1 MVKRKIKVKT
11 DNSGWKE
18 PKVRKKRKPM
28 TKNQRIAASK
38 RLEKARAIKAKKN
51 PNYGQS
57 GIYPTL
63 RDLPDDHP
71 VHPDKV
77 KMWIKTQKE
86 LASAERQ
93 AVRQK
98 VKGSISKLANHE
110 AYIRSMNRYLKVGD
124 WTDMFY
130 GEHQEKKVS
139 RRNVTLGYYW
149 YGTRKGEVKR
159 DAGVYY
165 PDMGCVYTQEMYNED
180 LERGEAINERIRK
193 RKSRTR

>member
-1 MVKRKIKVKT
+1 MVKRKIKVKRDST
-11 DNSGWKE
+11 WKE

-28 TKNQRIAASK
+28 NESQRVAASK
-38 RLEKARAIKAKKN
+38 RLEKARAARAQKN

-57 GIYPTL
+57 GIHTSP
-63 RDLPDDHP
+63 RNMPDDHP
-71 VHPDKV
+71 VHPNKV
-77 KMWIKTQKE
+77 KSWIKTQKE
-86 LASAERQ
+86 LASTERQ
-93 AVRQK
+93 GVRQK
-98 VKGSISKLANHE
+98 IKGSIARLANHE
-110 AYIRSMNRYLKVGD
+110 SYIRVMTRYLRDGD

-139 RRNVTLGYYW
+139 RINVTLGYYW

-165 PDMGCVYTQEMYNED
+165 PDMGCVYTQEMYNEN
-180 LERGEAINERIRK
+180 LERGEVIDERIRK

>member
-1 MVKRKIKVKT
+1 MVKRKIKVKRDST
-11 DNSGWKE
+11 WKE

-28 TKNQRIAASK
+28 NESQRVAASK
-38 RLEKARAIKAKKN
+38 RLEKARAARAKKN

-57 GIYPTL
+57 GIHPSL
-63 RDLPDDHP
+63 RNLPDDHP
-71 VHPDKV
+71 VHPNKV
-77 KMWIKTQKE
+77 KSWIKTQKE
-86 LASAERQ
+86 LASTERQ
-93 AVRQK
+93 GVRQK
-98 VKGSISKLANHE
+98 IKGSIARLANHE
-110 AYIRSMNRYLKVGD
+110 SYIRVMTRYLRDGD

-165 PDMGCVYTQEMYNED
+165 PDMGCVYTQEMYNEN
-180 LERGEAINERIRK
+180 LERGEVIDERIRK

>member
-28 TKNQRIAASK
+28 TKKQRIAASK

-86 LASAERQ
+86 LASVERQ

-130 GEHQEKKVS
+130 GEYQEKKVTY
-139 RRNVTLGYYW
+139 RCVAMAYDKDGNP
-149 YGTRKGEVKR
+149 KR
-159 DAGVYY
+159 DVNTYY
-165 PDMGCVYTQEMYNED
+165 PDIGMVYTQEMINQD
-180 LERGEAINERIRK
+180 LEEREAINERIRK
-193 RKSRTR
+193 